1 MSFKK
6 KKKSKLNSLF
16 QAQKILLNYMELP
29 DLSLVDIYQPG
40 FFYFHINETILS
52 LQMRESEWWMS
63 CQDNALLT

>member
-1 MSFKK
+1 
-6 KKKSKLNSLF
+6 
-16 QAQKILLNYMELP
+16 MELP

-52 LQMRESEWWMS
+52 LQMRESEWWMC